1 MSMLQEEFD
10 VWLSSKYSNPFWVR
24 HHRFEKSVTG
34 EIRVDN
40 GVFRREEATILFRML
55 NSRDPFMRLNVEIR
69 NMGEKP
75 KPTSPPRNCHGHNA
89 HISNHKNPKMTRQDV
104 YFGVSLRVKDSSRDL
119 VTSMT
124 RS

>member
-55 NSRDPFMRLNVEIR
+55 NSRDPFTRLNAKFVIWERNRSLLVLLVIVTVIMLTLVIIR
-69 NMGEKP
+69 I
-75 KPTSPPRNCHGHNA
+75 R
-89 HISNHKNPKMTRQDV
+89 R
-104 YFGVSLRVKDSSRDL
+104 
-119 VTSMT
+119 
-124 RS
+124 